1 MENIQYS
8 WVGGL
13 NIVKMAVLQNL
24 PTDLTQFLSKSYL
37 PFFAGIDKLI
47 LKFIWVRGTQN
58 REDNVKKRI
67 KLEGL
72 HFLISKLTTD
82 L

>member
-24 PTDLTQFLSKSYL
+24 STDLTQFLSKSYL

-47 LKFIWVRGTQN
+47 LKLSYGCEEPRIGKTML
-58 REDNVKKRI
+58 KK
-67 KLEGL
+67 E
-72 HFLISKLTTD
+72 
-82 L
+82 